1 MSKIVTY
8 KNDKYRCFC
17 EIKLDSGER
26 ILISIATIPTP
37 SIKVSKLAIGL
48 VPVWTIWE
56 YNPTMAG
63 GYEAYARKTFNMFV
77 NPEAPKHPL
86 DSIVDTL
93 LPCKSI
99 EEVRNVFLEAER
111 LANSSASESTS
122 NISSEKAG
130 KVPSFIESLLILA
143 NKLRAETGFEVSNDI
158 SDAIVLVATHIVT
171 GAQSNSGIVSASGPG
186 FTGNTIGAIFLCFVT
201 SPIVIHA
208 KNEGYE
214 LSINDIVARAGFTIY
229 QMYDDKT
236 AAKFISDGIEQYK
249 TIIQAGSIR
258 ENIREYTKTINEA
271 VYVYIISG
279 DEKLLE
285 AFGKLYMTIVNA
297 QEDLHT

>member
-17 EIKLDSGER
+17 QIKLDSGER
-26 ILISIATIPTP
+26 ILISIAAIPTP
-37 SIKVSKLAIGL
+37 SIKVSKLALGL
-48 VPVWTIWE
+48 VPIQTIWE

-77 NPEAPKHPL
+77 NSEATNHPL
-86 DSIVDTL
+86 DAIVDTL

-99 EEVRNVFLEAER
+99 EDVRYVLLETER
-111 LANSSASESTS
+111 LANSSASKSTF
-122 NISSEKAG
+122 NISSEKAD
-130 KVPSFIESLLILA
+130 KASSFVKSLLILA
-143 NKLRAETGFEVSNDI
+143 NRLRAEIGFKPTNDI
-158 SDAIVLVATHIVT
+158 IEAAVLVTTHMVT

-186 FTGNTIGAIFLCFVT
+186 YTGNTIGAIFLCFVT
-201 SPIVIHA
+201 SPIVTHA
-208 KNEGYE
+208 KGKGYE
-214 LSINDIVARAGFTIY
+214 LSINDIVARAGFAIY

-249 TIIQAGSIR
+249 TIIQAGSVR
-258 ENIREYTKTINEA
+258 ENIREYTETINEA
-271 VYVYIISG
+271 VYVYVISG

-297 QEDLHT
+297 QEDLHA

>member
-17 EIKLDSGER
+17 QIKLDSGER
-26 ILISIATIPTP
+26 ILISIAAIPTP
-37 SIKVSKLAIGL
+37 SIKVSKLALGL
-48 VPVWTIWE
+48 VPIQTIWE

-63 GYEAYARKTFNMFV
+63 GYEAYAKKTFDMFV

-86 DSIVDTL
+86 DAIVDTL

-99 EEVRNVFLEAER
+99 EEVRYVFLEGER
-111 LANSSASESTS
+111 LSNSSASERTF
-122 NISSEKAG
+122 NISSEKAD
-130 KVPSFIESLLILA
+130 KASSFVKSLLILA
-143 NKLRAETGFEVSNDI
+143 NRLRAEIGFKPTNDI
-158 SDAIVLVATHIVT
+158 IEAAVLVTTHMVT

-186 FTGNTIGAIFLCFVT
+186 YTGNTIGAIFLCFVT
-201 SPIVIHA
+201 SPIVTHA
-208 KNEGYE
+208 KGEGYE
-214 LSINDIVARAGFTIY
+214 LSINDIVARAGFAIY

-249 TIIQAGSIR
+249 TIIQAGSVR
-258 ENIREYTKTINEA
+258 ENIREYTETINEA

-297 QEDLHT
+297 QEDLHA